1 MLSDDSSLLS
11 KLEYYLYRNKN
22 KIMLNSKWKW
32 FFIIAMTCLLVLLIN
47 TGVEAQCPMCRMSG
61 ETNLKNGGTAAAGL
75 NKGII
80 YLLSIP
86 YILFGTVSYL
96 WWKNKKAVKKQE
108 LQQEIESLLVAR

>member
-1 MLSDDSSLLS
+1 MLTS
-11 KLEYYLYRNKN
+11 K
-22 KIMLNSKWKW
+22 SKW
-32 FFIIAMTCLLVLLIN
+32 IVVLGMTVLLLLLCY

-96 WWKNKKAVKKQE
+96 WWKNRKQVKEQE
-108 LQQEIESLLVAR
+108 LKEEIESLLVPII